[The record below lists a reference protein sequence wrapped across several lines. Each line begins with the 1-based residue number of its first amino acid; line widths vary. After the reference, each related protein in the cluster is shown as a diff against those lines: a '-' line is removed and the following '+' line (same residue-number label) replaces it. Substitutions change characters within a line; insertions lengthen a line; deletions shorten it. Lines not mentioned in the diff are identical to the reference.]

1 MMLHFSADEL
11 QLMVDFFEERL
22 RGLDDEIAHT
32 ERRNARITLEQ
43 EEKMVQEVEDKIMR
57 RDLAFTADELEFLL
71 DFLGSRTQKL
81 RSEIYHTDGR
91 EYKQMLLNR
100 LETLE
105 RMHDKVTEACCMTV

>member
-1 MMLHFSADEL
+1 MILHFLPDEL

-71 DFLGSRTQKL
+71 DFLGSRAQKM
-81 RSEIYHTDGR
+81 RTEVYHTDAR

-100 LETLE
+100 LEILE